1 MLEETNDKKSAYS
14 VVNEPSHLAFFVGY
28 VFSQC
33 FRREWKGGDVRVEA
47 QKKISTRLFL
57 CVRGC
62 LSP

>member
-14 VVNEPSHLAFFVGY
+14 VVNEPSHLAFFVSY
-28 VFSQC
+28 EFSQC
-33 FRREWKGGDVRVEA
+33 FRCERKGNVRVET
-47 QKKISTRLFL
+47 QKKISTRLSL